1 VHSNQLGVGVFQFY
15 MLCLMSV
22 DIFTLFVFFFF
33 FFFGCF
39 LCFLVGE
46 WCVFVVF
53 LIVVLRFVCICVAK
67 RRP

>member
-33 FFFGCF
+33 FF
-39 LCFLVGE
+39 L
-46 WCVFVVF
+46 VVF
-53 LIVVLRFVCICVAK
+53 YVSWLGSGVCLLFF
-67 RRP
+67 